1 MKLEDFR
8 KLLFLKDTVEVDPH
22 KLPGTLAKLYQE
34 HQKAHPEEY
43 QARLCTHNLLILCG
57 SPEDAAGLDK
67 DLDELMQHY
76 PGRTVVVVFDSDY
89 QGPVQ
94 GLLAQYTRKEHPA
107 GDLVGLHFPD
117 DGKPL
122 PSMVAPLWVDGLPM
136 VTIWRGHPPYESSW
150 FLALVEN
157 CTRLVVDSG
166 VQGGKSL
173 EEVLAPLLPLWKL
186 IHDPYL
192 ATQAFTD
199 VSWARLHVWRDW
211 IASLFDRPDRRPL
224 LKSVESVELEGWSQP
239 GDTVPHLS
247 VLYLASWLSHQLDW
261 KLSKPLH
268 AVPGGYEVGFQP
280 VTMRFYTRSTDDAE
294 LLGRPVR
301 VSFRG
306 QFQGQSFRL
315 SVERDS
321 NNSSTLVLGA
331 TGPACSSGA
340 SGHRL
345 HLERLNNLALMGQEL
360 ETDRRDWLFEKSLE
374 TLLEMSGNLQPE
386 AV

>member
-1 MKLEDFR
+1 MTPEEFK
-8 KLLFLKDTVEVDPH
+8 KLLFVKETVEVDPH
-22 KLPGTLAKLYQE
+22 KLPGTLARLYKQQ
-34 HQKAHPEEY
+34 QKDHPEENHT
-43 QARLCTHNLLILCG
+43 RLCTHNLLILCG
-57 SPEDAAGLDK
+57 SPAEAEGLDT

-76 PGRTVVVVFDSDY
+76 PGRTVVVVFDPDH
-89 QGPVQ
+89 QEPVW

-107 GDLVGLHFPD
+107 GDLIGLHFPN

-136 VTIWRGHPPYESSW
+136 VTIWRGQPPYEASW

-166 VQGGKSL
+166 VAGGKSL
-173 EEVLAPLLPLWKL
+173 AEVIAPLEPLWKL

-192 ATQAFTD
+192 ASQAFMD
-199 VSWARLHVWRDW
+199 VSWARLYIWRDW
-211 IASLFDRPDRRPL
+211 IAGLFDRPDRRKL
-224 LKSVESVELEGWSQP
+224 LHLVESVELEGWSQP

-247 VLYLASWLSHQLDW
+247 VLYLAAWLSHQLKW
-261 KLSKPLH
+261 KVSRPLH
-268 AVPGGYEVGFQP
+268 AVPGGFEVGFEKLL
-280 VTMRFYTRSTDDAE
+280 MRFYTRSTDDPE
-294 LLGRPVR
+294 FQGRPVR
-301 VSFRG
+301 VSLRG
-306 QFQGQSFRL
+306 HCDGQAFRL

-331 TGPACSSGA
+331 TGPAANGS

-374 TLLEMSGNLQPE
+374 TLLEMSGSLQAE

>member
-1 MKLEDFR
+1 MNLDEFR

-22 KLPGTLAKLYQE
+22 KLAGTLAKLYQQ
-34 HQKAHPEEY
+34 HQKDHPDEY

-57 SPEDAAGLDK
+57 SPADAAGLDH

-76 PGRTVVVVFDSDY
+76 PGRTVVVVLDGDY

-94 GLLAQYTRKEHPA
+94 GLLAQYSRKEHPA
-107 GDLVGLHFPD
+107 GDLIGLHFPN

-136 VTIWRGHPPYESSW
+136 VTIWRGHPPYEASW

-166 VQGGKSL
+166 VEGGQSM
-173 EEVLAPLLPLWKL
+173 EQVIAPLQPLWKL
-186 IHDPYL
+186 IRDPYL

-224 LKSVESVELEGWSQP
+224 LKLVEAVELEGWSQP

-247 VLYLASWLSHQLDW
+247 VLYLAAWLSHQLHW
-261 KLSKPLH
+261 RVKTPLH
-268 AVPGGYEVGFQP
+268 AVPGGYEVLFEGL
-280 VTMRFYTRSTDDAE
+280 TMRFYTRSTDELE

-301 VSFRG
+301 VSLRG
-306 QFQGQSFRL
+306 HCEGQSFRL

-331 TGPACSSGA
+331 TGPACTTGA

-374 TLLEMSGNLQPE
+374 TLLELSGTLQPE